1 MTQKAGLA
9 YPENPLSAMREL
21 QELSPITPEPAKK
34 PKALHPSKSSSEVAS
49 ATSSVSANVAD
60 ESEGTA
66 RHAKRGSR
74 QKATDS
80 DEQKSPLNEA
90 LIQLLAK
97 PLDSEAKSGP
107 FTSTTVKIQTEL
119 WERLGYASTL
129 TDLPKQEILA
139 EALRDYFR
147 KMVKGQ

>member
-1 MTQKAGLA
+1 MTQKSGLA

-21 QELSPITPEPAKK
+21 QELSPITPEPPRK
-34 PKALHPSKSSSEVAS
+34 PRTLNPSKSSSEVAS
-49 ATSSVSANVAD
+49 ATSNVAANVAD
-60 ESEGTA
+60 ESERMA
-66 RHAKRGSR
+66 RQAKRGPR
-74 QKATDS
+74 QKANDS
-80 DEQKSPLNEA
+80 DDQKSPLNEA

-97 PLDSEAKSGP
+97 PFVSETKIGP

-129 TDLPKQEILA
+129 TNLPKQEILA

>member
-1 MTQKAGLA
+1 MNQ
-9 YPENPLSAMREL
+9 
-21 QELSPITPEPAKK
+21 
-34 PKALHPSKSSSEVAS
+34 
-49 ATSSVSANVAD
+49 
-60 ESEGTA
+60 
-66 RHAKRGSR
+66 RGSR
-74 QKATDS
+74 QRKKGTRQKANDS

-97 PLDSEAKSGP
+97 PFESETKSGP

-129 TDLPKQEILA
+129 TNLPKQEILA